1 MADDI
6 LLCSTQ
12 TVLRFEGGG
21 DAFQRDVLDRNGRSQ
36 PFSRSFDS
44 LMRHYGLTARLPKNR
59 DYYSHHSTG
68 RKYGE
73 GTTDELLRALDPE
86 IGRLVRCI
94 YREDLCLL
102 GYNSTDG
109 RWDSNGA
116 AAVVGAGVVDK
127 DENRSAGSFAV
138 QRAMCEV

>member
-12 TVLRFEGGG
+12 IVLRFEGGG
-21 DAFQRDVLDRNGRSQ
+21 DAFQGDVLGNGRSQ
-36 PFSRSFDS
+36 SFSRSFDS

-68 RKYGE
+68 REYGE
-73 GTTDELLRALDPE
+73 GVTDELLKALDPE

-102 GYNSTDG
+102 GYNSIDG
-109 RWDSNGA
+109 RWDSKGA
-116 AAVVGAGVVDK
+116 AAVVGAGFDK

-138 QRAMCEV
+138 QKAMCLM